1 MLKAYAATGDCLT
14 LLDPLTGL
22 DSAVWMDLVNP
33 NREEEKRV
41 ESLLGVEIPT
51 REEMQTIELSSRI
64 YRENGSLY
72 LTGDLLARV
81 DQLLH
86 SAEAVTFVLSG
97 NRLVTIRYDNVQAF
111 ELLTARCCKPGSGL
125 LTGERILTGLLQTE
139 NDYLAT
145 VLGRIGSDLDEM
157 SRQVF
162 ARDPDKSEGS
172 RNFREVLLKLGRRE
186 DLMSHVRDSLNTMTR
201 MVSFL
206 RSIDKN
212 EGPLSKD
219 VLTLLKAED
228 RNVAGMSDYL
238 GRLAQKLG
246 FLLEAT
252 LGLVNVE
259 QNQIIKIFS
268 VASVALMP
276 PTLVASLYGMN
287 FKHMPELEWSY
298 GYPMAFGIMIMSA
311 VIPLFWFKRKRWL

>member
-1 MLKAYAATGDCLT
+1 MLKAYAAKGDCLS
-14 LLDPLTGL
+14 LLDPIEGL
-22 DSAVWMDLVNP
+22 DRAVWIDLVSP
-33 NREEEKRV
+33 SREEEKQV
-41 ESLLGVEIPT
+41 ESLLGVDIPT

-86 SAEAVTFVLSG
+86 SAEAVTFVLS
-97 NRLVTIRYDNVQAF
+97 NHRLVTIRYDKLQAF
-111 ELLTARCCKPGSGL
+111 EILSARCCKAGAQMM
-125 LTGERILTGLLQTE
+125 TGERILTGLLQTE

-145 VLGRIGSDLDEM
+145 VLGRLGSDLDEM

-162 ARDPDKSEGS
+162 SRDPDKSEGS
-172 RNFREVLLKLGRRE
+172 RNFREVLIKLGRRE
-186 DLMSHVRDSLNTMTR
+186 DLMSHVRDSLNTMSR

-219 VLTLLKAED
+219 VLVLLKAED

-238 GRLAQKLG
+238 GRLALKLS

-268 VASVALMP
+268 VVSVALMP

-287 FKHMPELEWSY
+287 FKHMPELEWTY
-298 GYPMAFGIMIMSA
+298 GYPMAVGIMILSA
-311 VIPLFWFKRKRWL
+311 VIPLMWFKRKRWL

>member
-1 MLKAYAATGDCLT
+1 MLKAYAAQGDCLT
-14 LLDPLTGL
+14 VLTPDVGL
-22 DSAVWMDLVNP
+22 EAAVWIDLVNP
-33 NREEEKRV
+33 TREEEKQV
-41 ESLLGVEIPT
+41 ESLLGVDIPT

-86 SAEAVTFVLSG
+86 SAEAVTFVLSKH
-97 NRLVTIRYDNVQAF
+97 RLVTIRYDKLQAF
-111 ELLTARCCKPGSGL
+111 ELLSARCCKPGAQM

-145 VLGRIGSDLDEM
+145 VLGRIGLDLDEM

-162 ARDPDKSEGS
+162 SRDPDKSEGS

-219 VLTLLKAED
+219 VLVLLKAED
-228 RNVAGMSDYL
+228 RNVAGMADYL
-238 GRLAQKLG
+238 GRLSQKMG

-268 VASVALMP
+268 VAAVALMP
-276 PTLVASLYGMN
+276 PTLVASIYGMN
-287 FKHMPELEWSY
+287 FKHMPELEWIH
-298 GYPMAFGIMIMSA
+298 GYPMAIGLMITSA
-311 VIPLFWFKRKRWL
+311 VLPLLWFKRKRWL

>member
-1 MLKAYAATGDCLT
+1 MLNAYAAKGDCLT
-14 LLDPLTGL
+14 LLDPVSGL
-22 DSAVWMDLVNP
+22 DTAVWIDLISP
-33 NREEEKRV
+33 SREEEKRV
-41 ESLLGVEIPT
+41 ENLLGVEIPT

-64 YRENGSLY
+64 YRENGSIY

-97 NRLVTIRYDNVQAF
+97 HRLVTIRYDNVQAF
-111 ELLTARCCKPGSGL
+111 EILSARCCKAGSAL

-162 ARDPDKSEGS
+162 SRNPDKSEGS

-212 EGPLSKD
+212 DGPLSKD

-228 RNVAGMSDYL
+228 YL
-238 GRLAQKLG
+238 GRLSQKLG

-287 FKHMPELEWSY
+287 FKHMPELEWTY
-298 GYPMAFGIMIMSA
+298 GYPMAVGIMIMSA

>member
-1 MLKAYAATGDCLT
+1 MF
-14 LLDPLTGL
+14 
-22 DSAVWMDLVNP
+22 
-33 NREEEKRV
+33 RRV
-41 ESLLGVEIPT
+41 
-51 REEMQTIELSSRI
+51 
-64 YRENGSLY
+64 
-72 LTGDLLARV
+72 
-81 DQLLH
+81 
-86 SAEAVTFVLSG
+86 
-97 NRLVTIRYDNVQAF
+97 
-111 ELLTARCCKPGSGL
+111 
-125 LTGERILTGLLQTE
+125 
-139 NDYLAT
+139 
-145 VLGRIGSDLDEM
+145 GSDLDEM

-162 ARDPDKSEGS
+162 SRDPDKSEGS

-186 DLMSHVRDSLNTMTR
+186 DLTSHVRDSLNTMSR
-201 MVSFL
+201 MVTFL

-212 EGPLSKD
+212 DGPLSKD
-219 VLTLLKAED
+219 VLAMLKAED

-238 GRLAQKLG
+238 GRLTQKLG

-287 FKHMPELEWSY
+287 FKHMPELEWTY
-298 GYPMAFGIMIMSA
+298 GYPMAVGIMIMSA

>member
-1 MLKAYAATGDCLT
+1 MLKAYAAKADCLT
-14 LLDPLTGL
+14 LLDPAAGL
-22 DSAVWMDLVNP
+22 ASAVWIDLIKP
-33 NREEEKRV
+33 SREEEKQV
-41 ESLLGVEIPT
+41 EGLLGVEIPT

-97 NRLVTIRYDNVQAF
+97 SRLVTIRYDNVQAF
-111 ELLTARCCKPGSGL
+111 EMLSARCCKAGTGL

-145 VLGRIGSDLDEM
+145 VLGRVGSDLDEM

-162 ARDPDKSEGS
+162 SRDPDKSEGS

-186 DLMSHVRDSLNTMTR
+186 DLLSHVRDSLNTMSR

-219 VLTLLKAED
+219 VLALLKSED
-228 RNVAGMSDYL
+228 RNVAGMSEYL
-238 GRLAQKLG
+238 GRLALKLS
-246 FLLEAT
+246 FLLDAT

-268 VASVALMP
+268 VVSVALMP
-276 PTLVASLYGMN
+276 PTLIASVYGMN
-287 FKHMPELEWSY
+287 FKHIPELEWAL
-298 GYPMAFGIMIMSA
+298 GYPYAIGFMILSA
-311 VIPLFWFKRKRWL
+311 LIPLLWFRRKRWL

>member
-1 MLKAYAATGDCLT
+1 MLKAYAAKADCLT
-14 LLDPLTGL
+14 LLEPSEGL
-22 DSAVWMDLVNP
+22 ASAVWIDLVKP
-33 NREEEKRV
+33 SRDEEKQV

-97 NRLVTIRYDNVQAF
+97 QRLVTIRYDNVQAF
-111 ELLTARCCKPGSGL
+111 EILSARCCKPGSGL
-125 LTGERILTGLLQTE
+125 LSGERILTGLLQTE

-145 VLGRIGSDLDEM
+145 VLGRVGSDLDEM

-186 DLMSHVRDSLNTMTR
+186 DLLSHVRDSLNTMQR
-201 MVSFL
+201 MISFL

-219 VLTLLKAED
+219 VLATLKAED
-228 RNVAGMSDYL
+228 RNVSGMSDYL

-276 PTLVASLYGMN
+276 PTLIASLYGMN
-287 FKHMPELEWSY
+287 FKHMPELEWAY
-298 GYPMAFGIMIMSA
+298 GYPMAVSMMVVSA
-311 VIPLFWFKRKRWL
+311 VVPLIWFRRKRWL